1 VTTEG
6 CLYWT
11 AVQGAAEGA
20 ATDLLRQVSRLSD
33 EGLIAVAADDRI
45 VLISPPALRLL
56 DTALEIGSRF
66 HSSQVDFR
74 IQRLVDAVLA
84 SGRVEEREIGLDDR
98 NLVVRALKVNDAEV
112 AVLLTVRDETRLHR
126 LERVRRD
133 FVSNVSHELRTPVTA
148 VRIMAETLERGG
160 LEDPVAAADFVHRI
174 GLEATHMTQI
184 VEELLEL
191 STIESGLRPL
201 VRERVQLASLLAA
214 VDRLRPLAS
223 DKGVA
228 LEVHVADGTPDI
240 AGDAARLGQ
249 VIRNLVHNAIKFT
262 PGGGRIEVE
271 AAPGAP
277 GRVILRCTDSGVGI
291 APDDL
296 PRIFERFWKAD
307 SSRQRDGEGSGLGL
321 AIVRHVVEAHGG
333 TVTAVS
339 EPKRGAAFTVELPAA

>member
-1 VTTEG
+1 M
-6 CLYWT
+6 
-11 AVQGAAEGA
+11 QGAAHGA
-20 ATDLLRQVSRLSD
+20 AIDLLRQVASVSD
-33 EGLIAVAADDRI
+33 DGLIAIDAGDRI
-45 VLISPPALRLL
+45 LLISPPAVRLL
-56 DTALEIGSRF
+56 GTTALQRGGRF
-66 HSSQVDFR
+66 HTSQVDFR

-84 SGRVEEREIGLDDR
+84 TGRLEERQVGIDDR
-98 NLVVRALKVNDAEV
+98 NLVVRALKVDDPEV

-148 VRIMAETLERGG
+148 VRLMAETLENGG

-174 GLEATHMTQI
+174 GLEATHMAQM

-201 VRERVQLASLLAA
+201 EHEPVTLDGLLGA
-214 VDRLRPLAS
+214 VDRLRPLAA

-228 LEVHVADGTPDI
+228 LEVHVAEGTPQI
-240 AGDAARLGQ
+240 AGDASRLGQ
-249 VIRNLVHNAIKFT
+249 VMRNLVHNAIKFT
-262 PGGGRIEVE
+262 PSGGRIEIE
-271 AAPGAP
+271 ASPGPP
-277 GRVILRCTDSGVGI
+277 GRVILRCRDTGVGI

-333 TVTAVS
+333 SVSVVS
-339 EPKRGAAFTVELPAA
+339 EPKRGTAFTVELPAAV